1 MAIFRK
7 SEDPKASDPA
17 PRPAAAA
24 TPTPRGPSAVPSGSP
39 CVIGART
46 RIVGEITGDEDV
58 LVEGYVEG
66 KVRIQRDLRIGS
78 GGVVKATVEARSVI
92 VSGELN
98 GDCSASGR
106 VEIQAT
112 GSLTGNVRAPRLA
125 IAEGAVFRGNSQ
137 MSGGGAET
145 ASAPGPAKGK
155 AAS

>member
-7 SEDPKASDPA
+7 SEDPKAAEPGL
-17 PRPAAAA
+17 RPAAPA
-24 TPTPRGPSAVPSGSP
+24 PPPPRGSNPPASGHP

-46 RIVGEITGDEDV
+46 RIVGEVSGDEDV

-66 KVRIQRDLRIGS
+66 KVRIQRDLRIGA

-92 VSGELN
+92 ISGELN
-98 GDCSASGR
+98 GDCNASGR

-112 GSLTGNVRAPRLA
+112 GRLTGNVRAPRLA

-137 MSGGGAET
+137 MSGGGSEVAG
-145 ASAPGPAKGK
+145 AAGPAKGK

>member
-7 SEDPKASDPA
+7 SEDPKAADPG
-17 PRPAAAA
+17 PRPAAAVS
-24 TPTPRGPSAVPSGSP
+24 PTPRGPSPPPSGAP

-46 RIVGEITGDEDV
+46 RIVGEVTGDEDV
-58 LVEGYVEG
+58 LVDGYVEG

-98 GDCSASGR
+98 GDCNASGR

-112 GSLTGNVRAPRLA
+112 GRLTGNVRAPRLA
-125 IAEGAVFRGNSQ
+125 IAEGAVFRGNSH
-137 MSGGGAET
+137 MAGGGSEATGT
-145 ASAPGPAKGK
+145 AGSAKGK